1 MVDTRQKWWEGF
13 IVRGDK
19 SLQRSHRDFGSEEV
33 GGPAG
38 LVYGPIQLDP
48 AARRPLYMS
57 RPSSIRQPDCK
68 RMRHEQPCMFD
79 PDLLTQGRNYAQ
91 RLSEPESLAPRH
103 GFEPRFT
110 APDSAENTQCSKG
123 AAKHQSV
130 ESSNAEWLRPRG

>member
-1 MVDTRQKWWEGF
+1 MTVTER
-13 IVRGDK
+13 
-19 SLQRSHRDFGSEEV
+19 V

-91 RLSEPESLAPRH
+91 RLSELECLAPRITFRTAINSLRVPNH
-103 GFEPRFT
+103 ILLTLFDDFLVTVYVLCRCSTGRFT
-110 APDSAENTQCSKG
+110 VPVLWRASFYLAVKTRIG
-123 AAKHQSV
+123 AICF
-130 ESSNAEWLRPRG
+130 GI